1 MHNSI
6 KQRRE
11 KSVFSTA
18 EGAARISHH
27 PLLHGLTTWAEPE
40 SGILTK
46 DCKFQSRRRGAEDK
60 TASVCVHVCVFL
72 KKVVRVFWGGR
83 GASSS
88 QSRMHRLLLLRCC
101 CRSRELGVVLI
112 KKKKK
117 GIVNAKSCYNTDIN
131 MCRTAQLHTHTCTH

>member
-27 PLLHGLTTWAEPE
+27 PLLHGLTTWAAPE

-46 DCKFQSRRRGAEDK
+46 DCKFQSRRRGVEDK
-60 TASVCVHVCVFL
+60 TASVCVHVSVFL

-83 GASSS
+83 GASGS
-88 QSRMHRLLLLRCC
+88 QSRMHWLLLRCC
-101 CRSRELGVVLI
+101 CVVALSQPRAGSCVDKE
-112 KKKKK
+112 KKK
-117 GIVNAKSCYNTDIN
+117 
-131 MCRTAQLHTHTCTH
+131 AQSMQNRVTTQT